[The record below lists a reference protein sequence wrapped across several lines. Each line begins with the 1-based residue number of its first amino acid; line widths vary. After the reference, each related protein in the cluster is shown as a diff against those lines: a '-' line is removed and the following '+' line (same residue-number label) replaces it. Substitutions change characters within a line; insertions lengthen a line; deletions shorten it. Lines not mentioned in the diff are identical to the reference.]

1 MGNLALVFP
10 GQGTQFTGMGRD
22 LYAEFESV
30 RDIFDRAGASLGFDI
45 ARLCFEGPQEALD
58 MTVNTQTTILTL
70 EVAVYT
76 LCKEFLPMSPHVA
89 AGHSLGEYSA
99 IYASGAISL
108 EDLFPLVYARA
119 RYHQDAV
126 PVGDGAMA
134 AIIGLDHDEVHRL
147 CRELAEGQE
156 VVAVSVLNAPRQ
168 TSISGHTAA
177 VERVMAAAKE
187 IKSATAIKLP
197 ISVPC
202 HCRLLQAASDSLAEN
217 LSRITFGDFQI
228 PVIPNC
234 DPTSLYTPE
243 NARDLLQRQII
254 SPVRWQET
262 VEKMVAMGVE
272 TILELGPKKTLSGL
286 IKKIDK
292 RIQVMEIGDIKSFQ
306 KALDFFSATP

>member
-22 LYAEFESV
+22 LYAEFKSV
-30 RDIFDRAGASLGFDI
+30 REIFDRAGASLGFDL

-76 LCKEFLPMSPHVA
+76 LCKEFLPTSPRVA

-99 IYASGAISL
+99 IYAAGAISL
-108 EDLFPLVYARA
+108 DDLFPLVYARA

-126 PVGDGAMA
+126 PVGSGAMA
-134 AIIGLDHDEVHRL
+134 AIIGLDDEELRRICREVAKEDEV
-147 CRELAEGQE
+147 
-156 VVAVSVLNAPRQ
+156 VTVSVLNAPRQ
-168 TSISGHTAA
+168 MSISGHTAA

-187 IKSATAIKLP
+187 IKSTIVIKLP

-202 HCRLLQAASDSLAEN
+202 HCRLLQTASESLAGN
-217 LSRITFGDFQI
+217 LSRVTFGDFQI

-234 DPTSLYTPE
+234 DPDALYTPE
-243 NARDLLQRQII
+243 NARDLLRRQIV

-262 VEKMVAMGVE
+262 IEKMAAMGID
-272 TILELGPKKTLSGL
+272 TILEIGPKKTLSGL

-292 RIQVMEIGDIKSFQ
+292 RIQVMEIGDLKSFR
-306 KALDFFSATP
+306 KALDSFGATP

>member
-22 LYAEFESV
+22 LYAEFKSV
-30 RDIFDRAGASLGFDI
+30 REIFDRAGASLGFDM

-58 MTVNTQTTILTL
+58 LTVNTQTTILTL

-76 LCKEFLPMSPHVA
+76 LCKEFLQISPQVA

-99 IYASGAISL
+99 IYAAGAIGL
-108 EDLFPLVYARA
+108 DDLFPLVYARA
-119 RYHQDAV
+119 QYHQDAV
-126 PVGDGAMA
+126 PVGSGAMA
-134 AIIGLDHDEVHRL
+134 AVIGLDDEEVRRICREVAKEDEV
-147 CRELAEGQE
+147 
-156 VVAVSVLNAPRQ
+156 VTVSVLNAPRQ
-168 TSISGHTAA
+168 MSISGHTAA

-187 IKSATAIKLP
+187 IKSTIVIKLP

-202 HCRLLQAASDSLAEN
+202 HCRLLQTASESLAGN

-234 DPTSLYTPE
+234 DPDALYTPE
-243 NARDLLQRQII
+243 NARDLLRRQII

-262 VEKMVAMGVE
+262 IEKMASMGID
-272 TILELGPKKTLSGL
+272 TILEIGPKKTLSGL

-292 RIQVMEIGDIKSFQ
+292 YIQVMEIGDLKSFR
-306 KALDFFSATP
+306 KALDSFGAIP

>member
-10 GQGTQFTGMGRD
+10 GQGTQYTGMGRD
-22 LYAEFESV
+22 LYAEFASV
-30 RDIFDRAGASLGFDI
+30 RDIFDRAGASFGFDM

-76 LCKEFLPMSPHVA
+76 LCREFLPMSPQVA

-119 RYHQDAV
+119 QYHQDAV
-126 PVGDGAMA
+126 PLGSGAMA
-134 AIIGLDHDEVHRL
+134 AIIGLDHEEVRHL
-147 CRELAEGQE
+147 CREVGKESE

-168 TSISGHTAA
+168 TSISGHTNA

-187 IKSATAIKLP
+187 IKSTAVIKLP

-202 HCRLLQAASDSLAEN
+202 HCELLQTASDSLAEN
-217 LSRITFGDFQI
+217 LRRITFGDFQI

-234 DPTSLYTPE
+234 DPNALYTPE
-243 NARDLLQRQII
+243 NARDLLRRQII
-254 SPVRWQET
+254 SPVRWHET

-272 TILELGPKKTLSGL
+272 TILEIGPKKTLSGL

-292 RIQVMEIGDIKSFQ
+292 RIQVMEIGDLKSFR
-306 KALDFFSATP
+306 KAQEFFNTAR

>member
-30 RDIFDRAGASLGFDI
+30 REIFDRAGASLGFDM

-58 MTVNTQTTILTL
+58 LTVNTQTTILTL
-70 EVAVYT
+70 EIAVYT
-76 LCKEFLPMSPHVA
+76 LCRELLPLSPRVA

-99 IYASGAISL
+99 IYASGAVGL
-108 EDLFPLVYARA
+108 DDLFPLVYARA

-126 PVGDGAMA
+126 PVGSGAMA
-134 AIIGLDHDEVHRL
+134 AIIGLDHEEVRRL
-147 CRELAEGQE
+147 CREAAKKDE
-156 VVAVSVLNAPRQ
+156 VIAVSVLNAPRQ

-177 VERVMAAAKE
+177 VDRVMAAAKE
-187 IKSATAIKLP
+187 IKSTAVIKLP

-202 HCRLLQAASDSLAEN
+202 HCQLLQTASDSLAAD
-217 LSRITFGDFQI
+217 LSRVTFRDFQI

-234 DPTSLYTPE
+234 DPDALYTPG
-243 NARDLLQRQII
+243 NARDLLRRQII

-262 VEKMVAMGVE
+262 IEKMAAMGVE
-272 TILELGPKKTLSGL
+272 TILEIGPKKTLSGL

-292 RIQVMEIGDIKSFQ
+292 RIQVMEIGDIKSFR
-306 KALDFFSATP
+306 KAQDFFSAAS

>member
-22 LYAEFESV
+22 LYAEFKSV
-30 RDIFDRAGASLGFDI
+30 REIFDRAGASLGFDM

-76 LCKEFLPMSPHVA
+76 LCKEFLPLSPLVA

-108 EDLFPLVYARA
+108 DDLFPLVYARA

-126 PVGDGAMA
+126 PVGSGAMA
-134 AIIGLDHDEVHRL
+134 AIIGLDDEEVRRICREVAKEDEV
-147 CRELAEGQE
+147 
-156 VVAVSVLNAPRQ
+156 VTVSVLNAPRQ
-168 TSISGHTAA
+168 MSISGHTAA
-177 VERVMAAAKE
+177 VEGVMAAAKE
-187 IKSATAIKLP
+187 IKSTIVIKLP

-202 HCRLLQAASDSLAEN
+202 HCRLLQTASESLAGN
-217 LSRITFGDFQI
+217 LSRITFGNFQI

-234 DPTSLYTPE
+234 DPDALYTPE
-243 NARDLLQRQII
+243 NARDLLRRQII

-262 VEKMVAMGVE
+262 IEKMASMGID
-272 TILELGPKKTLSGL
+272 TILEIGPKKTLSGL

-292 RIQVMEIGDIKSFQ
+292 SIQVMEIGDLKSFR
-306 KALDFFSATP
+306 KALDFFGATP

>member
-22 LYAEFESV
+22 LYAEFQSV
-30 RDIFDRAGASLGFDI
+30 REIFDRAGASLGFDM

-70 EVAVYT
+70 EVAVYN
-76 LCKEFLPMSPHVA
+76 LCKEFLPLSPRVV

-99 IYASGAISL
+99 IYASGAIGL
-108 EDLFPLVYARA
+108 DDLFPLVYARA
-119 RYHQDAV
+119 QYHQDAV
-126 PVGDGAMA
+126 PVGSGAMA
-134 AIIGLDHDEVHRL
+134 AIIGLDDEELRRICREVAKEDEV
-147 CRELAEGQE
+147 
-156 VVAVSVLNAPRQ
+156 VTVSVLNAPRQ
-168 TSISGHTAA
+168 MSISGHAAA

-187 IKSATAIKLP
+187 IKSTIVIKLP

-202 HCRLLQAASDSLAEN
+202 HCRLLQTASESLAGN
-217 LSRITFGDFQI
+217 LSRVTFGDFQI

-234 DPTSLYTPE
+234 DPDALYTPE
-243 NARDLLQRQII
+243 NARDLLRRQIV

-262 VEKMVAMGVE
+262 IEKMVSMGID
-272 TILELGPKKTLSGL
+272 TILEIGPKKTLSGL

-292 RIQVMEIGDIKSFQ
+292 RIQVMEIGDIKSFR
-306 KALDFFSATP
+306 KALDFFGATP